1 MQKSLAVVYEVKME
15 KSAIIQERQ
24 EAGQV
29 DDEDLDEIHT
39 ELFKTAGAATYI
51 GEALDVIMSTY
62 KRNVTGLVD
71 ENAQ

>member
-29 DDEDLDEIHT
+29 DDADLDEIHT
-39 ELFKTAGAATYI
+39 ELKTAGAATYI

-71 ENAQ
+71 ENAR